1 MVRHKHILRLCKQ
14 NDRVSSIKISKITKC
29 LFFRD
34 LNKLQEGIG
43 EKIGM
48 LCFFAGTFLF
58 SIIIAFIY
66 GWDLTLVI
74 LSMMPLMV
82 IFGGLAALAQSKFA
96 EKEMEAYGKAGA
108 LAEEVLSAIR
118 TVVAFGGQKK
128 EISNYEENLKDAK
141 KSGILR
147 GLLTGL
153 SGGLTFGIMWAVY
166 GLGFWYGIKRIMDDR
181 EGPECTLCND
191 LFSNGTYNAQEAFD
205 CASNC
210 LTFQPKDMLVVFF
223 SVLIGGFQLG
233 QAAPYVEALA
243 TARSAAGKIY
253 SIIDRVPDIDS
264 SSEEGQKPQTLQGN
278 IEFQNVFFNY
288 PSRPDVKIM
297 QGFSLAVPRGKTVA
311 LVGSSGCGKST
322 CIQLVQRFYD
332 PEVGSV
338 KVDGIN
344 VKDLNIGWL
353 RDHIG
358 IVGGFALSF

>member
-1 MVRHKHILRLCKQ
+1 
-14 NDRVSSIKISKITKC
+14 
-29 LFFRD
+29 
-34 LNKLQEGIG
+34 
-43 EKIGM
+43 M

-128 EISNYEENLKDAK
+128 EIANYEENLRDAK
-141 KSGILR
+141 TSGILR

-181 EGPECTLCND
+181 EGEECLKCND
-191 LFSNGTYNAQEAFD
+191 LFANGTYTVEETFE
-205 CASNC
+205 CATNC

-253 SIIDRVPDIDS
+253 RVTR
-264 SSEEGQKPQTLQGN
+264 K
-278 IEFQNVFFNY
+278 
-288 PSRPDVKIM
+288 
-297 QGFSLAVPRGKTVA
+297 AV
-311 LVGSSGCGKST
+311 
-322 CIQLVQRFYD
+322 
-332 PEVGSV
+332 E
-338 KVDGIN
+338 
-344 VKDLNIGWL
+344 
-353 RDHIG
+353 
-358 IVGGFALSF
+358 